1 MSVENINKEYIDLV
15 IKNQDNYMDDYLETV
30 EKVANSN
37 AQYKGKPVPFLYH
50 PMFFLEE
57 DVENFHRITENIMS
71 ISNKITERFLSDA
84 GFRAKFNYPAFLNE
98 LIAIDNG
105 YDINIP
111 IGRFD
116 IFYKDYENFKFCEI
130 NTDGSSAMNED
141 NIIARILSETKAFQ
155 DFNKAYEL
163 EYFELLDSW
172 VKESIQIYDGYDK
185 KVEKPNVAI
194 VDFVESGTPNE
205 FEDFKKTYIENGY
218 DCIIADPRDLK
229 YKDGKLYKD
238 DYRIDLIYRR
248 IVTFEL
254 VEKIDE
260 IGDFIQAYK
269 DRAVCVIG
277 SLKSQIMHNKIIF
290 SILHEEDTLA
300 QLSDTER
307 QFIQQHIPYTK
318 IFAGEKSIFDEVLN
332 NKNKFIMK
340 PMDLN
345 ASQGVFAG
353 RDHTDTA
360 WAERLNQVW
369 GQDYICQEF
378 VVPYQRD
385 FLVYE
390 NENNRFTTASLG
402 SIVGLFL
409 YNEKFNGMYTRV
421 GSKNIISGLSDYYTV
436 PNFLVSSGFLA
447 NQT

>member
-1 MSVENINKEYIDLV
+1 MGIDKINKEYIDLV
-15 IKNQDNYMDDYLETV
+15 LNNQNDYIDDYLETV

-50 PMFFLEE
+50 PMFFTEK
-57 DVENFHRITENIMS
+57 DIENFQKITHNIIN
-71 ISNKITERFLSDA
+71 ISNKVTERFLVDED
-84 GFRAKFNYPAFLNE
+84 FRAKFRYPEFLNE

-116 IFYKDYENFKFCEI
+116 IFYEDYDNFKFCEI

-141 NIIARILSETKAFQ
+141 NIMARILRETKALKSFS
-155 DFNKAYEL
+155 KEYEL

-172 VKESIQIYDGYDK
+172 VKESIKIYDRYDR
-185 KVEKPNVAI
+185 KVDKPNIAI

-205 FEDFKKTYIENGY
+205 FEDFKKIYIENGY
-218 DCIIADPRDLK
+218 NCIIADPRDLK

-260 IGDFIQAYK
+260 IEDFIQAYK

-290 SILHEEDTLA
+290 SILFEDDTLE
-300 QLSDTER
+300 QLSEDER
-307 QFIQQHIPYTK
+307 EFIKNHIPYTK
-318 IFAGEKSIFDEVLN
+318 IFSGDKKIFDDVLN

-345 ASQGVFAG
+345 ASQGVFVG
-353 RDHTDTA
+353 RDLTDKE
-360 WAERLNQVW
+360 WEGKLNEVW
-369 GQDYICQEF
+369 EQDYICQEF
-378 VVPYQRD
+378 VLPYRRD

-390 NENNRFTTASLG
+390 DENNSFTRESLG

-409 YNEKFNGMYTRV
+409 YNEKFNGIYTRV
-421 GSKNIISGLSDYYTV
+421 GPNNIISGLSDYYTL
-436 PNFLVSSGFLA
+436 PNFSIRKK
-447 NQT
+447 

>member
-1 MSVENINKEYIDLV
+1 MKIDNVNKNYIDLV
-15 IKNQDNYMDDYLETV
+15 MNNQDNYTGDYLETV

-57 DVENFHRITENIMS
+57 DIENFKKITENIIS
-71 ISNKITERFLSDA
+71 ISNKITDRFLVDE
-84 GFRAKFNYPAFLNE
+84 GFRAKFRYPEFLNK

-116 IFYKDYENFKFCEI
+116 IFYEDYENFKFCEI

-141 NIIARILSETKAFQ
+141 NIIARILSETKASN
-155 DFNKAYEL
+155 DFKNEYEM

-172 VKESIQIYDGYDK
+172 VKESIKIYDKYDK
-185 KVEKPNVAI
+185 KVDKPNVAI

-218 DCIIADPRDLK
+218 NCIIADPRDLE

-260 IGDFIQAYK
+260 IEDFIQAYK

-290 SILHEEDTLA
+290 SILFEDDTLE
-300 QLSDTER
+300 QLSEEER
-307 QFIQQHIPYTK
+307 EFIKKHVPYTK
-318 IFAGEKSIFDEVLN
+318 IFAGDKKIFNEVLN
-332 NKNKFIMK
+332 NKDRFIMK

-345 ASQGVFAG
+345 ASQGVFVG
-353 RDHTDTA
+353 RDLSDKE
-360 WAERLNQVW
+360 WEKKLNEVW
-369 GQDYICQEF
+369 EKDYIFQEF
-378 VVPYQRD
+378 VVPYRRE
-385 FLVYE
+385 FLVYK
-390 NENNRFTTASLG
+390 NETNSFTTESLG

-409 YNEKFNGMYTRV
+409 YNEKFNGLYTRV
-421 GSKNIISGLSDYYTV
+421 GPNNIISGLSDYYTL
-436 PNFLVSSGFLA
+436 PNFLIKGE
-447 NQT
+447 

>member
-1 MSVENINKEYIDLV
+1 MEIDKLNKEYLDL
-15 IKNQDNYMDDYLETV
+15 ILNNQEDYIEDYLQTV
-30 EKVANSN
+30 EKVARSN

-50 PMFFLEE
+50 PMFWTEK
-57 DVENFHRITENIMS
+57 DIENFKKINDNIISIT
-71 ISNKITERFLSDA
+71 NKITERFLRDED
-84 GFRAKFNYPAFLNE
+84 FRAKFRYPEFLNE

-105 YDINIP
+105 YDINAP

-116 IFYKDYENFKFCEI
+116 IFYEDYENFKFCEI

-155 DFNKAYEL
+155 DFSQEYDM

-172 VKESIQIYDGYDK
+172 VKESIKIYDRYDRG
-185 KVEKPNVAI
+185 EGKPNVAI

-205 FEDFKKTYIENGY
+205 FEDFKKTYIKNGY
-218 DCIIADPRDLK
+218 NCIIADPRDLK
-229 YKDGKLYKD
+229 YRDGKLYKD

-260 IGDFIQAYK
+260 IDDFIQAYK

-277 SLKSQIMHNKIIF
+277 SIRSQIMHNKIIF
-290 SILHEEDTLA
+290 AILHEDDTLEG
-300 QLSDTER
+300 LSEEER
-307 QFIQQHIPYTK
+307 DFIKSHIPYTK
-318 IFAGEKSIFDEVLN
+318 IFAGDRGIFEEAL
-332 NKNKFIMK
+332 KNKDRFIMK

-353 RDHTDTA
+353 RD
-360 WAERLNQVW
+360 LNSQDWEKKLSEVW
-369 GQDYICQEF
+369 EKDYIIQEF
-378 VVPYQRD
+378 VVPYRRD
-385 FLVYE
+385 FIVYDEE
-390 NENNRFTTASLG
+390 NKSFTSESLG

-409 YNEKFNGMYTRV
+409 YNEEFKGIYTRV
-421 GSKNIISGLSDYYTV
+421 GPNNIISGLSKYYSL
-436 PNFLVSSGFLA
+436 PNFLVR
-447 NQT
+447 NK